1 MALNLDDIMSRRS
14 RCLFLNVKESIRIA
28 PKVVE
33 IMSNELSKNEVWIN
47 EQLKSFYNLT
57 NINKI

>member
-1 MALNLDDIMSRRS
+1 MLIFKL
-14 RCLFLNVKESIRIA
+14 KESIRIA

-47 EQLKSFYNLT
+47 EQLNSFYNLT